1 MYYQIR
7 AKAATKML
15 YSIVVNLNKSYSRHL
30 LRKGARN
37 RSVPSKMTVQT
48 ISMSSTSIVQKFIYI
63 NQPKFRHPSPLH
75 YYRDNAIYFEIFI
88 ARIILHDFELLGEFV
103 GRGQKC
109 F

>member
-1 MYYQIR
+1 MYHQIR

-30 LRKGARN
+30 IRKGAGN
-37 RSVPSKMTVQT
+37 RSVSLKNDGTNHFGVVH
-48 ISMSSTSIVQKFIYI
+48 IYCAKVYIYI
-63 NQPKFRHPSPLH
+63 NQPKFRHPSPLQVTT
-75 YYRDNAIYFEIFI
+75 AIYFEIFI
-88 ARIILHDFELLGEFV
+88 TRIILHDFELLGEFV